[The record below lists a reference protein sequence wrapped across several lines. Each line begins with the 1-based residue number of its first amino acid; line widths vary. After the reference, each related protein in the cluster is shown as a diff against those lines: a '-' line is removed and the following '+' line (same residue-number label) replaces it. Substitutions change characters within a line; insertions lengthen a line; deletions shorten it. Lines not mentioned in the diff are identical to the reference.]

1 MPKCSIMSH
10 YHDLIISS
18 YYVEEVINLIFLV
31 EHSDFGS
38 TNDALDGVVY
48 RRFII
53 LSIIVTSIVRLIAIF
68 VFVFNFVFFVD
79 IYVLGYKHGAELIL
93 IFFVP
98 IIQY

>member
-1 MPKCSIMSH
+1 MPKCFLMSH

-18 YYVEEVINLIFLV
+18 YYIEEVINLIFLI
-31 EHSDFGS
+31 EHPDFSS

-48 RRFII
+48 RKFII
-53 LSIIVTSIVRLIAIF
+53 INIVVTSIARLIAIF

-79 IYVLGYKHGAELIL
+79 IYVLGNKHGAELIL